1 MAKAPARLHLNP
13 KQMALVGGIVIVG
26 LFLFGYTSRLIA
38 SSEAQSEVAQWQQEV
53 DLAKQRLA
61 ENQARLEYAKTD
73 AFVIEKAHSDL
84 GWAFPARLRCGSSAT
99 RSRRSRRLQ
108 PMWSRRP
115 TGSNGEIVSSARSQY
130 LTEGRNRVY

>member
-1 MAKAPARLHLNP
+1 MTNAPARLHLNP
-13 KQMALVGGIVIVG
+13 KQMAIAGGIVIVG

-53 DLAKQRLA
+53 DLAQQRLA

-84 GWAFPARLRCGSSAT
+84 GWAFPGEVAVWVVGDDASPAEAT
-99 RSRRSRRLQ
+99 PADSEQTPYWQQWRTRFF
-108 PMWSRRP
+108 
-115 TGSNGEIVSSARSQY
+115 
-130 LTEGRNRVY
+130 GR

>member
-1 MAKAPARLHLNP
+1 MAKTPARLHLNP
-13 KQMALVGGIVIVG
+13 KQMAIVGGIVIVG

-73 AFVIEKAHSDL
+73 AYVIEKAHSDL
-84 GWAFPARLRCGSSAT
+84 GWAFPGEVAVWVVGDDASPPEAT
-99 RSRRSRRLQ
+99 PADSEQTPYWQQWRTRFF
-108 PMWSRRP
+108 
-115 TGSNGEIVSSARSQY
+115 
-130 LTEGRNRVY
+130 GR

>member
-1 MAKAPARLHLNP
+1 MAKAPAHLHLNP

-53 DLAKQRLA
+53 DLAQQRLA

-73 AFVIEKAHSDL
+73 AYVIEKAHSDL
-84 GWAFPARLRCGSSAT
+84 GWAFPDEIAVWVVGDEKPPVEAT
-99 RSRRSRRLQ
+99 AAGVEQ
-108 PMWSRRP
+108 APYW
-115 TGSNGEIVSSARSQY
+115 QQW
-130 LTEGRNRVY
+130 RNRFFGP

>member
-1 MAKAPARLHLNP
+1 MAKAPAHLHLNP

-38 SSEAQSEVAQWQQEV
+38 SSEARSEVAQWQQEV
-53 DLAKQRLA
+53 DLAKQTLA

-84 GWAFPARLRCGSSAT
+84 GWAFPGEVAVWVLGEEKPPVEAT
-99 RSRRSRRLQ
+99 AADVEQ
-108 PMWSRRP
+108 TPYW
-115 TGSNGEIVSSARSQY
+115 QQWQ
-130 LTEGRNRVY
+130 NRFFGP